1 MPLSILSFFIYLLSS
16 FILFVGEEHQQRQG
30 YPMEVLV
37 IILLAI
43 SYFFSTPL
51 AQASRS
57 CFPSYNIT
65 QFSNLYLKSAKI
77 LSHLLVKITPN
88 KFLLQNLKIGKIGKL
103 EGTSGNLRGPSGM
116 LEPDKCGDAC
126 ARGGEKFPSLKKEFA
141 GLIDDIVKDPVTG
154 TPIGN
159 NCYNVRLAI
168 SSKGKGKSGG
178 ARVITYLYI
187 QTETVYLLT
196 LYDKSEKA
204 DLKTNELKE
213 MIQGLELG

>member
-1 MPLSILSFFIYLLSS
+1 MVFFTNIHTSRSITIHSSLFMPLSILSFFIYLLSS

-88 KFLLQNLKIGKIGKL
+88 KFLLQNLKIGKL

-116 LEPDKCGDAC
+116 LEPDEG
-126 ARGGEKFPSLKKEFA
+126 
-141 GLIDDIVKDPVTG
+141 
-154 TPIGN
+154 
-159 NCYNVRLAI
+159 
-168 SSKGKGKSGG
+168 
-178 ARVITYLYI
+178 
-187 QTETVYLLT
+187 QTN
-196 LYDKSEKA
+196 D
-204 DLKTNELKE
+204 N
-213 MIQGLELG
+213 